1 MHKAF
6 VVILTFWACGAA
18 PAATLQQLTLDQMA
32 QDATTIVKARVTGS
46 SASFTGATIYTHYKL
61 QVSEVWKGSGAS
73 EVMLPGGVAGGYR
86 QSFPG
91 VPALKTGAE
100 YVLFLWTSA
109 STGITHL
116 VGLTQ
121 GLYDV
126 TTQADGSVLV
136 SRPRIGETML
146 DLTGREVK
154 DQAVRMNLA
163 AMKTRVRGT
172 AAGVSK

>member
-1 MHKAF
+1 MF
-6 VVILTFWACGAA
+6 RVFYLSLMLCVCGSA
-18 PAATLQQLTLDQMA
+18 PAATLQQLSLDQMTH
-32 QDATTIVKARVTGS
+32 DATAIVRARVTRS
-46 SASFTGATIYTHYKL
+46 SASFTGATIYTHYML
-61 QVSEVWKGSGAS
+61 QVSDVWKGSGAA

-100 YVLFLWTSA
+100 YVLFLWTSG

-116 VGLTQ
+116 LGLTQ
-121 GLYDV
+121 GLFDV
-126 TTQADGSVLV
+126 TTQTDGSILV
-136 SRPRIGETML
+136 SRPRIGETIL
-146 DLTGREVK
+146 DSTGREVK
-154 DQAVRMNLA
+154 DQAVRMNLG

>member
-1 MHKAF
+1 MLF
-6 VVILTFWACGAA
+6 VCCSAS
-18 PAATLQQLTLDQMA
+18 AATLQHLTLDQMTE
-32 QDATTIVKARVTGS
+32 DATAIVRARVTGS

-61 QVSEVWKGSGAS
+61 QVSEVWKGSGAA
-73 EVMLPGGVAGGYR
+73 EVMLPGGETAGYR

-100 YVLFLWTSA
+100 YVFFLWRSG

-121 GLYDV
+121 GLFDV
-126 TTQADGSVLV
+126 TTQADGSILA

-146 DLTGREVK
+146 DSTGREVK
-154 DQAVRMNLA
+154 DQSVRMNLGT
-163 AMKTRVRGT
+163 MKTRVRGT
-172 AAGVSK
+172 AAGVPK